1 MAFAI
6 GNIGKVPELRRR
18 ILFTLAILAVYR
30 LGVFI
35 TIPGVNRVEM
45 QHVVQKGGSFA
56 LGPYEVTLVDVQMVP
71 GPNYMAERGEMLV
84 TRDGAQ
90 VARLFPEKRNY
101 PSGGMNTTEAA
112 IRQTVVSDL
121 YLVIG
126 DPQADGGFAVRS
138 YIKPFANWIWAG
150 ALIMALGGFL
160 SLSDRRHRLAVA
172 AQRKQ
177 AMVAAE

>member
-1 MAFAI
+1 VVAD
-6 GNIGKVPELRRR
+6 
-18 ILFTLAILAVYR
+18 R
-30 LGVFI
+30 LSRMTRLPRSDWGRACAHAGFGLTIFGVAAMSTWVTEDI
-35 TIPGVNRVEM
+35 R
-45 QHVVQKGGSFA
+45 VVQKGGSFA

-71 GPNYMAERGEMLV
+71 GPNYMAERAEMLV

-90 VARLFPEKRNY
+90 VARLYPEKRNY

-112 IRQTVVSDL
+112 IRQTVASDL

-126 DPQADGGFAVRS
+126 DPQDGGGFAVRS

-150 ALIMALGGFL
+150 ALIMSLGGFL